1 MVTLPLGDK
10 DEEKKD
16 KEAKKDSKKDNFE
29 GRIRKYG
36 DLFVWKEIIDIGKER
51 EGKVIVF
58 LTNDIKEDWWVLKGE
73 QSNKEAV
80 CMREE
85 LRKEYIAITGSDKIE
100 FMTLPRFY
108 ELFSDYYKICDIKTT
123 LELEYQSYVQGQ
135 IRTKF
140 KEQIEG
146 EIINN
151 LKGIEWVE
159 VSTDFED
166 IIEPDIDIDDLS
178 IEEIT
183 LHYDDD
189 GETAIY
195 DIKISAETFPIE
207 MKKIDDELVLWIAEV
222 RVKGNLAIQ
231 IQRDLRNLEES
242 GISFK
247 SFSYDVLSNRD
258 SEEALLEMKEE
269 ALSETMDTL
278 EDYYNH

>member
-1 MVTLPLGDK
+1 MDTRIPYR
-10 DEEKKD
+10 E
-16 KEAKKDSKKDNFE
+16 
-29 GRIRKYG
+29 RYIRKVES
-36 DLFVWKEIIDIGKER
+36 LFGKSR
-51 EGKVIVF
+51 
-58 LTNDIKEDWWVLKGE
+58 
-73 QSNKEAV
+73 
-80 CMREE
+80 
-85 LRKEYIAITGSDKIE
+85 EYIC
-100 FMTLPRFY
+100 
-108 ELFSDYYKICDIKTT
+108 FSDDTYK
-123 LELEYQSYVQGQ
+123 EFVE
-135 IRTKF
+135 F
-140 KEQIEG
+140 
-146 EIINN
+146 INN
-151 LKGIEWVE
+151 LKGIEWGE

-258 SEEALLEMKEE
+258 SEEALLEIKEE